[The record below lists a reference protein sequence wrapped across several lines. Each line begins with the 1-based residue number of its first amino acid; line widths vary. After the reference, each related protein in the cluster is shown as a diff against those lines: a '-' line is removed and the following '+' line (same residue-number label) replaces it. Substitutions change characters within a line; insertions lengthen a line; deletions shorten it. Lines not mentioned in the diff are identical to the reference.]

1 MKKIL
6 SIKAVSIIDIIFT
19 IIGIAFLVATVFVW
33 IHHYDEEHGPKDYPH
48 PDTFVLDASCDKNVS
63 VGKPAPI
70 HCTLHNTGSG
80 DYKLNGTDAAFF
92 KVYVDGK
99 QIDSTGAAEG
109 STATFLIGHGKQRDE
124 QHYFT
129 PEKPGIH
136 QIRVTAVFT
145 INPIGTPKN
154 PPDLRKPQEY
164 SYQKTL
170 VVDSK

>member
-1 MKKIL
+1 MTKSSKIAIIIL
-6 SIKAVSIIDIIFT
+6 AVLLIF
-19 IIGIAFLVATVFVW
+19 VCN
-33 IHHYDEEHGPKDYPH
+33 YDYDKERQPRDFPH
-48 PDTFVLDASCDKNVS
+48 PHTFSLDVSCDGNAS
-63 VGKPAPI
+63 VGNVTPI
-70 HCTLHNTGSG
+70 DCTLRNTGSE
-80 DYKLNGTDAAFF
+80 DYTLSCKDIVLFQ
-92 KVYVDGK
+92 VYVDGK

-109 STATFLIGHGKQRDE
+109 STATFLMGHGKQRDE

-136 QIRVTAVFT
+136 QIRVTAVFI

>member
-1 MKKIL
+1 MTKSSKIAIIIL
-6 SIKAVSIIDIIFT
+6 AVLLIF
-19 IIGIAFLVATVFVW
+19 VCN
-33 IHHYDEEHGPKDYPH
+33 YDYDKERQPRDFPH
-48 PDTFVLDASCDKNVS
+48 PNTFSLDVSCDENAS
-63 VGKPAPI
+63 VGNVTPI
-70 HCTLHNTGSG
+70 DCTLRNTGSG

-99 QIDSTGAAEG
+99 QINSTDAAEG

-129 PEKPGIH
+129 LDKPGIH

-154 PPDLRKPQEY
+154 PPDFRKPQEY

-170 VVDSK
+170 VVDAK